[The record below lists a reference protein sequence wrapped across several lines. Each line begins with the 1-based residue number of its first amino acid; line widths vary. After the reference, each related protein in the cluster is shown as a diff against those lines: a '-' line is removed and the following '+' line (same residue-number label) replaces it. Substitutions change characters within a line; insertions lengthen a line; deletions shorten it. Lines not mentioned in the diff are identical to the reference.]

1 MRPPSKLSS
10 TKRPGASA
18 HRRRRSSCA
27 EEKRKWNTT
36 IRTGA
41 RCFASKDPN
50 DNQDR
55 DYFGSLDIEGTEYW
69 LSGWV
74 RTSKKSGKKYLSLS
88 IKPKQDKPPATNKS
102 RAGDFGDEIAF

>member
-41 RCFASKDPN
+41 RCFATMTRTRTTTKT
-50 DNQDR
+50 
-55 DYFGSLDIEGTEYW
+55 GT
-69 LSGWV
+69 
-74 RTSKKSGKKYLSLS
+74 TSV
-88 IKPKQDKPPATNKS
+88 
-102 RAGDFGDEIAF
+102 AGCRGHRILALGLGAHLQEERQEISEPLYQAEAGQVAR